1 MGRKKN
7 NAKSSIFVKGF
18 ETFPSVRVLVV
29 FTYQSTLTEDPEGLH
44 LPVKIPCPPDLNQLF
59 RSHDLPDQT
68 IDITF
73 QKKLYLHLLLDSS
86 FSKSKV
92 NDLTRVF
99 AAFV

>member
-29 FTYQSTLTEDPEGLH
+29 FTYQSTLTEDPERT
-44 LPVKIPCPPDLNQLF
+44 PPACENSL
-59 RSHDLPDQT
+59 STHDLPDQT

-73 QKKLYLHLLLDSS
+73 QKKLYLHLLLNSS